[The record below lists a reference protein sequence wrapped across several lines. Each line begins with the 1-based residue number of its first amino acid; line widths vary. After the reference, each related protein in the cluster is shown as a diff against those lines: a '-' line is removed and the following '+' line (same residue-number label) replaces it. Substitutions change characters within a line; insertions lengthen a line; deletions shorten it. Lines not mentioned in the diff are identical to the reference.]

1 MADAMSAARP
11 TSIADFHTHS
21 SRSDGL
27 LAPAQLIDHAA
38 ARGVRIMALTDHDTL
53 DGYAEA
59 ATRAVTHPG
68 FLLVPGV
75 ELSCDVPGTE
85 VHMLGLGIDPHD
97 EALLATLTRLRA
109 GRVDRARGM
118 VEALARLGAPIEWE
132 RVQAIAGAADSVGR
146 PHIAHALVEA
156 GHVASFNEAFDRY
169 LGRNAPAYVERSKLA
184 PPDAV
189 EMIRRAGGIAVFAH
203 PTFTE
208 NYEQMAH
215 TLRDAGLFG
224 LEAYYKAYTPR
235 VIARLLALA
244 HDLGL
249 FATGGSDFHGID
261 RPDERNPGEIPLP
274 EAVAWA
280 LLAQARARGAHVPD
294 GDADDSTDEQS

>member
-1 MADAMSAARP
+1 MADAV
-11 TSIADFHTHS
+11 SIADFHTHS

-27 LAPAQLIDHAA
+27 LAPAQLIDRAA

-59 ATRAVTHPG
+59 VAAAAAHPG

-97 EALLATLTRLRA
+97 QALLTALAQLRA
-109 GRVDRARGM
+109 GRVDRAHGM

-132 RVQAIAGAADSVGR
+132 RVQAFAGDADSVGR

-156 GHVASFNEAFDRY
+156 GHVQSFNEAFDRY
-169 LGRNAPAYVERSKLA
+169 LGRNAPAYVERTKLA
-184 PPDAV
+184 PPEAV
-189 EMIRRAGGIAVFAH
+189 EMIQRAGGLAVFAH

-208 NYEQMAH
+208 NHEQMAH
-215 TLRDAGLFG
+215 ELRDAGLFG
-224 LEAYYKAYTPR
+224 LEAYYKAYAPQ
-235 VIARLLALA
+235 VVARLLALA

-261 RPDERNPGEIPLP
+261 RPDEREPGEIPLP
-274 EAVAWA
+274 DAVAWA
-280 LLAQARARGAHVPD
+280 LLDQARARGAHVPAAI
-294 GDADDSTDEQS
+294 GAGGAP